1 MTALT
6 FQQFADGV
14 PETVSPVR
22 SQIVESGQSGA
33 AGFRVPEKYDSGT
46 DGMTRDEALAK
57 LISIRHHCF
66 VRGVLGR
73 SAQDDF
79 RQAFRTLNRV
89 YVCMREG
96 PERHSDTNGRAAS
109 QFSRPHRPKPRRR
122 KLESRAIDFQ
132 LGGTEVQN

>member
-6 FQQFADGV
+6 FQQFA
-14 PETVSPVR
+14 
-22 SQIVESGQSGA
+22 
-33 AGFRVPEKYDSGT
+33 DSGT

-79 RQAFRTLNRV
+79 RQAFRTLNRF
-89 YVCMREG
+89 YVCLRDR

-109 QFSRPHRPKPRRR
+109 QFSRLCPTQTTQTQAGVACNR
-122 KLESRAIDFQ
+122 SQ
-132 LGGTEVQN
+132 LGAH